1 MDVVSVNLIR
11 NKKEDYFFKFAQHSY
26 LHIMNQKFMILQ
38 GGNLCNHR
46 QNHNHFTIQHRLLA
60 PDQR

>member
-11 NKKEDYFFKFAQHSY
+11 HKKEDYFFKFAQHSY

-38 GGNLCNHR
+38 GGGGISATTAR
-46 QNHNHFTIQHRLLA
+46 TTTIL
-60 PDQR
+60 PSSIDF